1 MRTLLVN
8 PAMRVTLRIALPYSL
23 AALPARPPCR
33 LAAGDGRTGM
43 ARLRLP
49 IGGQTGRFSGS
60 RIEQPCRRAAG
71 RPSGPAG
78 RTARRTDDPTAE
90 PPGRPTDRRP
100 CGRTRGPPAT
110 LVKLRAGG
118 RPH

>member
-49 IGGQTGRFSGS
+49 IGGDKRDASPGVASSSPAAG
-60 RIEQPCRRAAG
+60 QPVRRAAPPDERPAG
-71 RPSGPAG
+71 QTTPRPSRPDG
-78 RTARRTDDPTAE
+78 RRTDGPAAE
-90 PPGRPTDRRP
+90 HAAHRPRW
-100 CGRTRGPPAT
+100 
-110 LVKLRAGG
+110 
-118 RPH
+118 

>member
-49 IGGQTGRFSGS
+49 IGGDKRDASPGVASS
-60 RIEQPCRRAAG
+60 SRAAG